1 MNFVDEEVNTDKVY
15 YFKSGETHSMCG
27 IFGYV
32 TNKEVEIGPILI
44 EAAKRLTY
52 RGYDSVG
59 AAALNGNKIDLRK
72 DVGKVEE
79 VAEKYR
85 FAELRGSRGI
95 VQLRWAT
102 FGAPSQVNAQPHVD
116 SDGDLV
122 GAHNGNV
129 VNNVELRE
137 QFITEGMTVR
147 SQNDGETCVHA
158 VERYLNRG
166 YEFIDAIRLA
176 YGDLEGDY
184 AFVIGRADDDKL
196 YAFKKGSGMVVGIG
210 EGFTCVSSDL
220 PSILPLTREV
230 IRPQDGE
237 IVTLWADKVEVRSV
251 KDGKKIDRKPETVTE
266 SMDAVQKGGYPH
278 FMLKEIHEQ
287 SQVARELFHMLN
299 GNREVDAL
307 VAKMKNARNLYF
319 IGCGTSYH
327 AALLGAVYFA
337 QLAGR
342 AVIPILAPQF
352 IAQYAP
358 TVNHEDV
365 GLFVSQSG
373 ETKDVL
379 NALEAAEARGMECFG
394 LANVVGSTLTKA
406 ASFCLPLCCGYEIS
420 VPATKTFTNQVV
432 TFLYLAYKMAGRG
445 LDTSRGTR
453 DYSTTIVERIPELM
467 DKTLEMVASQVE
479 AIATDLNEWND
490 LYCLGYGATYPIALE
505 GALKLKEVTYAH
517 CEGMLSTEFK
527 HGPLS
532 AVSKGFPIIFVA
544 GPNDVPLIISGLNE
558 VKVRGARTIVIA
570 EEDARLR
577 ANTDDMIVLPQSDP
591 QIAALL
597 GVLPLQLL
605 SYHMS
610 VMRGFDPDFPRNLSK
625 TLTVD

>member
-1 MNFVDEEVNTDKVY
+1 
-15 YFKSGETHSMCG
+15 MCG

-32 TNKEVEIGPILI
+32 TRNEEALGPILI
-44 EAAKRLTY
+44 AAAERLTY

-59 AAALNGNKIDLRK
+59 AATIHQGKIDLRK
-72 DVGKVEE
+72 DVGKVGE
-79 VAEKYR
+79 VAAKYN
-85 FAELRGSRGI
+85 FAEMRGQRGI
-95 VQLRWAT
+95 AQLRWAT
-102 FGAPSQVNAQPHVD
+102 FGEPSQLNAQPHLD
-116 SDGDLV
+116 SDGDMV

-137 QFITEGMTVR
+137 QFIAEGMTVR

-158 VERYLNRG
+158 VERYINRG
-166 YEFIDAIRLA
+166 YQFIDAIRLA
-176 YGDLEGDY
+176 YGDLQGDY

-220 PSILPLTREV
+220 PSILPLTRSV
-230 IRPQDGE
+230 IRPHDGE
-237 IVTLWADKVEVRSV
+237 IVTLWADRVEVRSV
-251 KDGKKIDRKPETVTE
+251 KDGQLIERNPELITE

-287 SQVARELFHMLN
+287 AQVARELLHLLDSSPD
-299 GNREVDAL
+299 VQPL
-307 VAKMKNARNLYF
+307 VEKMKSARHLYF

-327 AALLGAVYFA
+327 AAMAGAVYFA

-342 AVIPILAPQF
+342 PAIPILAPQF

-358 TVNHEDV
+358 VVGYEDV
-365 GLFVSQSG
+365 GIFVSQSG

-379 NALEAAEARGMECFG
+379 NALEAAEPRGMTCFG

-406 ASFCLPLCCGYEIS
+406 TSFCLPLCCGYEIS
-420 VPATKTFTNQVV
+420 VPATKTFTNQVA
-432 TFLYLAYKMAGRG
+432 TFLYLAYRMAGKSAKN
-445 LDTSRGTR
+445 L
-453 DYSTTIVERIPELM
+453 ERIPELM
-467 DKTLEMVASQVE
+467 ERTIEMTAPQIQ
-479 AIATDLNEWND
+479 AIAKDINEWND
-490 LYCLGYGATYPIALE
+490 MYCLGYGATYPIALE
-505 GALKLKEVTYAH
+505 GALKLKEITYAH

-532 AVSKGFPIIFVA
+532 AVSKGYPIVFVA
-544 GPNDVPLIISGLNE
+544 GPDDVPLIISGINE
-558 VKVRGARTIVIA
+558 VKVRGARAIVVA

-577 ANTDDMIVLPQSDP
+577 ANGDDMVVVPKSDP
-591 QIAALL
+591 QVNALL
-597 GVLPLQLL
+597 AVLPLQLL

>member
-1 MNFVDEEVNTDKVY
+1 
-15 YFKSGETHSMCG
+15 
-27 IFGYV
+27 
-32 TNKEVEIGPILI
+32 
-44 EAAKRLTY
+44 
-52 RGYDSVG
+52 
-59 AAALNGNKIDLRK
+59 
-72 DVGKVEE
+72 
-79 VAEKYR
+79 
-85 FAELRGSRGI
+85 
-95 VQLRWAT
+95 
-102 FGAPSQVNAQPHVD
+102 
-116 SDGDLV
+116 
-122 GAHNGNV
+122 
-129 VNNVELRE
+129 
-137 QFITEGMTVR
+137 MTVR

-158 VERYLNRG
+158 VERYINRG

-184 AFVIGRADDDKL
+184 AFVIGRVNDDKL
-196 YAFKKGSGMVVGIG
+196 YAFKKGSGMVIGLG

-220 PSILPLTREV
+220 PSILPLTREI

-251 KDGKKIDRKPETVTE
+251 KDGKLIDRKQETVTE
-266 SMDAVQKGGYPH
+266 TMDAVQKGGYPH

-287 SQVARELFHMLN
+287 AQVARELSHVLN
-299 GNREVDAL
+299 GNREVDTL
-307 VAKMKNARNLYF
+307 VEKMKQARNLYF

-327 AALLGAVYFA
+327 AASVGAVYFA

-342 AVIPILAPQF
+342 AVIPVLAPQF
-352 IAQYAP
+352 IPQYAP
-358 TVNHEDV
+358 TVSHEDV
-365 GLFVSQSG
+365 GIFVSQSG

-379 NALEAAEARGMECFG
+379 NALEAAEAKGMACFG
-394 LANVVGSTLTKA
+394 LANVVGSTLTKT
-406 ASFCLPLCCGYEIS
+406 ASLCLPLCCGYEIS

-432 TFLYLAYKMAGRG
+432 TFLYLAYKMAGKDVRE
-445 LDTSRGTR
+445 LES
-453 DYSTTIVERIPELM
+453 IPELM
-467 DKTLEMVASQVE
+467 EKTIEMVEPQIKE
-479 AIATDLNEWND
+479 IAKEINEWND

-505 GALKLKEVTYAH
+505 GALKLKEITYAH

-532 AVSKGFPIIFVA
+532 AVSKGFPIIFVSDGSA
-544 GPNDVPLIISGLNE
+544 VPLIISGINE
-558 VKVRGARTIVIA
+558 VKVRGARTIVIG

-577 ANTDDMIVLPQSDP
+577 ANGDDLIVLPKSDP
-591 QIAALL
+591 QISALL

>member
-1 MNFVDEEVNTDKVY
+1 
-15 YFKSGETHSMCG
+15 MCG

-32 TNKEVEIGPILI
+32 TNREERLGPILI
-44 EAAKRLTY
+44 EAAQRLTY

-59 AAALNGNKIDLRK
+59 AATLNSGAIDLRK
-72 DVGKVEE
+72 DVGKVDA
-79 VAEKYR
+79 VADKYN
-85 FAELRGSRGI
+85 FAEMHGQRGI
-95 VQLRWAT
+95 TQLRWAT
-102 FGAPSQVNAQPHVD
+102 FGEPSQVNSQPHID
-116 SDGDLV
+116 SDGDMV

-137 QFITEGMTVR
+137 QFIAEGMTVR

-158 VERYLNRG
+158 VERYINRG
-166 YEFIDAIRLA
+166 YQFIDAIRLA
-176 YGDLEGDY
+176 YGDLQGDY

-220 PSILPLTREV
+220 PSILPLTCTI

-237 IVTLWADKVEVRSV
+237 IVTLWADRVEIRSV
-251 KDGKKIDRKPETVTE
+251 EDGRLVERQPEVVTE

-287 SQVARELFHMLN
+287 PQVARELLHLLE
-299 GNREVDAL
+299 RSPEVQRL
-307 VAKMKNARNLYF
+307 VDRMKKARNLYF
-319 IGCGTSYH
+319 IACGTSYH
-327 AALLGAVYFA
+327 AALTGSVYFA

-342 AVIPILAPQF
+342 AAIPVLAPQF
-352 IAQYAP
+352 IPQYAP
-358 TVNHEDV
+358 AVGHEDV
-365 GLFVSQSG
+365 GIFVSQSG

-379 NALEAAEARGMECFG
+379 NALEIAEKRGMECYG
-394 LANVVGSTLTKA
+394 LANVIGSTLTKA
-406 ASFCLPLCCGYEIS
+406 TSFCLPLCCGYEIS
-420 VPATKTFTNQVV
+420 VPATKTFTNQVI
-432 TFLYLAYKMAGRG
+432 TFLYLAYRMAGR
-445 LDTSRGTR
+445 DTR
-453 DYSTTIVERIPELM
+453 ELEKIPTLM
-467 DKTLEMVASQVE
+467 EQTMDATGSPVK
-479 AIATDLNEWND
+479 AIAEEINRWDD
-490 LYCLGYGATYPIALE
+490 MYCLGYGATYPIALE
-505 GALKLKEVTYAH
+505 GALKLKEITYAH

-544 GPNDVPLIISGLNE
+544 GPEDVPLIISGLNE

-570 EEDARLR
+570 EDDPRLR
-577 ANTDDMIVLPQSDP
+577 ANADNVIALPKSDASISP
-591 QIAALL
+591 LL
-597 GVLPLQLL
+597 GVLPLQML

-610 VMRGFDPDFPRNLSK
+610 VLRGFDPDFPRNLSK

>member
-1 MNFVDEEVNTDKVY
+1 
-15 YFKSGETHSMCG
+15 MCG

-32 TNKEVEIGPILI
+32 TKNETELGPILI
-44 EAAKRLTY
+44 AAAERLTY

-59 AAALNGNKIDLRK
+59 AATINNGKIDLRK
-72 DVGKVEE
+72 DTGKVDS
-79 VAEKYR
+79 VAAKYNI
-85 FAELRGSRGI
+85 AEMRGQRGI
-95 VQLRWAT
+95 TQLRWAT
-102 FGAPSQVNAQPHVD
+102 FGEPSQVNSQPHLD
-116 SDGDLV
+116 SDGDMV

-137 QFITEGMTVR
+137 QFIAEGMTVR

-158 VERYLNRG
+158 VERYINRG

-184 AFVIGRADDDKL
+184 AFVIGRANDDKL
-196 YAFKKGSGMVVGIG
+196 YAFKKGSGMVIGLG

-251 KDGKKIDRKPETVTE
+251 KDGKKVDRMPETVTE
-266 SMDAVQKGGYPH
+266 TMDAVQKGGYPH

-287 SQVARELFHMLN
+287 SQVARELSHVLN
-299 GNREVDAL
+299 GNKEVDVL
-307 VAKMKNARNLYF
+307 VEKMKNARHLYF

-327 AALLGAVYFA
+327 AASVGAVYFA

-342 AVIPILAPQF
+342 AVIPVLAPQF
-352 IAQYAP
+352 VPQYAP
-358 TVNHEDV
+358 TVDHEDV
-365 GLFVSQSG
+365 GIFVSQSG

-379 NALEAAEARGMECFG
+379 NALEAAEKKGMACFG

-406 ASFCLPLCCGYEIS
+406 ASLSLPLCCGYEIS

-432 TFLYLAYKMAGRG
+432 TFLYLAYKLAGKDVRE
-445 LDTSRGTR
+445 LDV
-453 DYSTTIVERIPELM
+453 IPALMER
-467 DKTLEMVASQVE
+467 TLEMVAPQIE
-479 AIATDLNEWND
+479 AIAKDINEWND
-490 LYCLGYGATYPIALE
+490 MYCLGYGATYPIALE
-505 GALKLKEVTYAH
+505 GALKLKEITYAH

-532 AVSKGFPIIFVA
+532 AVSKGFPIIFVSDGSA
-544 GPNDVPLIISGLNE
+544 VPLIISGLNE
-558 VKVRGARTIVIA
+558 VKVRGARTIVIG

-577 ANTDDMIVLPQSDP
+577 ANGDDLIVLPKSDP
-591 QIAALL
+591 QISALL

>member
-1 MNFVDEEVNTDKVY
+1 
-15 YFKSGETHSMCG
+15 MCG

-32 TNKEVEIGPILI
+32 THKEEALGPILI
-44 EAAKRLTY
+44 EAAQRLTY

-59 AAALNGNKIDLRK
+59 AATLNNGKIDLRK
-72 DVGKVEE
+72 DVGKVDS
-79 VAEKYR
+79 VAVKYNI
-85 FAELRGSRGI
+85 AEMRGQRGI
-95 VQLRWAT
+95 TQLRWAT
-102 FGAPSQVNAQPHVD
+102 FGEPSQVNSQPHLD
-116 SDGDLV
+116 SNGDMV

-137 QFITEGMTVR
+137 QFMAEGMTVR

-158 VERYLNRG
+158 VERYISRG

-184 AFVIGRADDDKL
+184 AFVIGRANDDKL
-196 YAFKKGSGMVVGIG
+196 YAFKKGSGMVVGLG

-237 IVTLWADKVEVRSV
+237 IVTLWADHVEVRSV
-251 KDGKKIDRKPETVTE
+251 KDGREIVRMPETVTE

-287 SQVARELFHMLN
+287 AQVARELSHVLN
-299 GNREVDAL
+299 GNREVETL
-307 VAKMKNARNLYF
+307 VAKMKNARHLYF

-327 AALLGAVYFA
+327 AASVGAVYFA

-342 AVIPILAPQF
+342 AAIPVLAPQF

-358 TVNHEDV
+358 AANRDDV
-365 GLFVSQSG
+365 GIFVSQSG

-379 NALEAAEARGMECFG
+379 NALEAAEARGMACFG
-394 LANVVGSTLTKA
+394 LANVVGSTLTKT
-406 ASFCLPLCCGYEIS
+406 ASLCLPLCCGYEIS

-432 TFLYLAYKMAGRG
+432 TFLYLAYKMASLDMTVG
-445 LDTSRGTR
+445 LDTPRDDQRG
-453 DYSTTIVERIPELM
+453 YSTNDAKRNIFDLIPELM
-467 DKTLEMVASQVE
+467 DKTLEMVAPQIE
-479 AIATDLNEWND
+479 AIAKDINEWND
-490 LYCLGYGATYPIALE
+490 MYCLGYGATYAIALE
-505 GALKLKEVTYAH
+505 GALKLKEITYAH

-544 GPNDVPLIISGLNE
+544 GPNDVPLIISGINE

-570 EEDARLR
+570 EEDPRLR
-577 ANTDDMIVLPQSDP
+577 ANADDVIVLPKSDP
-591 QIAALL
+591 QISALL

>member
-1 MNFVDEEVNTDKVY
+1 
-15 YFKSGETHSMCG
+15 MCG

-32 TNKEVEIGPILI
+32 TSKEENLGPILI
-44 EAAKRLTY
+44 EAAQRLTY

-59 AAALNGNKIDLRK
+59 AATLNNGHIDLRK
-72 DVGKVEE
+72 DVGKVDI
-79 VAEKYR
+79 VASKYNIT
-85 FAELRGSRGI
+85 EMRGQRGI
-95 VQLRWAT
+95 TQLRWAT
-102 FGAPSQVNAQPHVD
+102 FGEPSQVNSQPHLD
-116 SDGDLV
+116 SDGDMV

-137 QFITEGMTVR
+137 QFIAEGMTVR

-158 VERYLNRG
+158 VERYIHRG

-196 YAFKKGSGMVVGIG
+196 YAFKKGSGMVVGLG

-230 IRPQDGE
+230 VRPQDGE
-237 IVTLWADKVEVRSV
+237 IVTLWADHVEVRSV
-251 KDGKKIDRKPETVTE
+251 KDGKKVDRKPETVTE
-266 SMDAVQKGGYPH
+266 TMDAVQKGGYPH

-287 SQVARELFHMLN
+287 AQVARELSHVLN
-299 GNREVDAL
+299 GNRDVDAL
-307 VAKMKNARNLYF
+307 VEKMKNARHLYF

-327 AALLGAVYFA
+327 AASVGAVYFA

-342 AVIPILAPQF
+342 AVIPVLAPQF
-352 IAQYAP
+352 MAQYAP
-358 TVNHEDV
+358 TVDHDDV
-365 GLFVSQSG
+365 GIFVSQSG

-379 NALEAAEARGMECFG
+379 NALDAAEARNMACYG

-406 ASFCLPLCCGYEIS
+406 TSFSLPLCCGYEIS

-432 TFLYLAYKMAGRG
+432 TFLYLAYKLAGKDMRE
-445 LDTSRGTR
+445 LD
-453 DYSTTIVERIPELM
+453 RIPELM
-467 DKTLEMVASQVE
+467 EETLEMVAPQIE
-479 AIATDLNEWND
+479 AIAKDINEWD
-490 LYCLGYGATYPIALE
+490 DMYCLGYGATYAIALE
-505 GALKLKEVTYAH
+505 GALKLKEITYAH

-544 GPNDVPLIISGLNE
+544 GPNDVPLIISGINE

-577 ANTDDMIVLPQSDP
+577 ANADDVIVLPKSDP
-591 QIAALL
+591 QISALL

>member
-1 MNFVDEEVNTDKVY
+1 
-15 YFKSGETHSMCG
+15 MCG

-32 TNKEVEIGPILI
+32 TDKEVELGPILI
-44 EAAKRLTY
+44 AAAERLTY

-59 AAALNGNKIDLRK
+59 AATLNNGKIDLRK
-72 DVGKVEE
+72 DTGKVDM
-79 VAEKYR
+79 VAAKYNI
-85 FAELRGSRGI
+85 AEMRGQRGI
-95 VQLRWAT
+95 TQLRWAT
-102 FGAPSQVNAQPHVD
+102 FGEPSQVNSQPHID
-116 SDGDLV
+116 SDGEMV

-129 VNNVELRE
+129 VNNFELRE
-137 QFITEGMTVR
+137 QFIAEGMTVR

-158 VERYLNRG
+158 VERYISRG

-184 AFVIGRADDDKL
+184 AFVIGRANDDKL

-220 PSILPLTREV
+220 PSLLPLTREV

-251 KDGKKIDRKPETVTE
+251 RDGKLIDKKQETVTE

-287 SQVARELFHMLN
+287 SQVARELFHVLN
-299 GNREVDAL
+299 GNREVDTL
-307 VAKMKNARNLYF
+307 VAKMKNARHLYF

-327 AALLGAVYFA
+327 AAMAGSVYFA
-337 QLAGR
+337 QLAG
-342 AVIPILAPQF
+342 VPVTTVLAPQF

-358 TVNHEDV
+358 AVSHDDV
-365 GLFVSQSG
+365 GIFVSQSG

-379 NALEAAEARGMECFG
+379 NALEAAEARGMACFG

-406 ASFCLPLCCGYEIS
+406 TALSLPLCCGYEIS

-432 TFLYLAYKMAGRG
+432 TFLYLAYKMAGRDVSA
-445 LDTSRGTR
+445 LDA
-453 DYSTTIVERIPELM
+453 IPELM
-467 DKTLEMVASQVE
+467 EETLEMVVPQVE
-479 AIATDLNEWND
+479 AIAKYINEWND
-490 LYCLGYGATYPIALE
+490 MYCLGYGTTYPIALE
-505 GALKLKEVTYAH
+505 GALKLKEITYAH

-532 AVSKGFPIIFVA
+532 AVSKGFPIIFVSDGSA
-544 GPNDVPLIISGLNE
+544 VPLIISGINE

-577 ANTDDMIVLPQSDP
+577 ANADDMIVLPKSDP